1 MNPLMFKVAF
11 AINIFKSVEKV
22 KKKRTKLTFSQFSF
36 WFIFLK
42 LEDDLI
48 VYSTVSLDLEVPRG
62 SFLHSCKG
70 LY

>member
-1 MNPLMFKVAF
+1 MNPIMFKVAF

-42 LEDDLI
+42 LEDDLV
-48 VYSTVSLDLEVPRG
+48 VYSTVSLDLEVPSL
-62 SFLHSCKG
+62 SFLHSG
-70 LY
+70 RWLY